1 MSNELK
7 CLTHLIKS
15 LLSSSQQPSS
25 QTFDGSLDMNNTV
38 FTLADAEGKDHVVG
52 YPHKGG
58 LARSEV
64 LREVLLL
71 IKFFR
76 HATPRRWMSGSR
88 RLEVSKR
95 LLR

>member
-1 MSNELK
+1 
-7 CLTHLIKS
+7 
-15 LLSSSQQPSS
+15 
-25 QTFDGSLDMNNTV
+25 
-38 FTLADAEGKDHVVG
+38 VVG